1 MGEPSL
7 WISSEAYLQKREKS
21 TNGKSPLP
29 CASTSRIPVS
39 LRHHCPNLSYWAA
52 LRFQKPGT
60 LYSTGVSQ
68 CDIGATM
75 KIWAQETK
83 SAQKTGAEGEE
94 WSEPWCKC
102 KSKHQYYR
110 CSLSSV
116 LVEWELHSRHCS
128 QWECSGKTIHT
139 LRKVTFLF

>member
-1 MGEPSL
+1 MDLIWSL
-7 WISSEAYLQKREKS
+7 PTEKREINKREITTTLCQHFQNSCKSEAS
-21 TNGKSPLP
+21 LP
-29 CASTSRIPVS
+29 KFK
-39 LRHHCPNLSYWAA
+39 LLAA

-83 SAQKTGAEGEE
+83 LAQKTGAEGKE

-102 KSKHQYYR
+102 KSKHKYYR

-139 LRKVTFLF
+139 LRKGTFLFWISI